1 MKEITKQFT
10 TVLLALA
17 VFNLA
22 AVAQVRDLG
31 IDAFLDQ
38 LGPSESQTWLDPTNN
53 NAMRIDAYGRLNTLF
68 GLGLPSQLDGKV
80 TARDLGNGTERVT
93 VQLHARDVLCWGTN
107 FNTSPPTPM
116 FGYSPASI
124 VAGAGPAALGD
135 TTYRIVYA
143 PQPIGQFDVSGEVE
157 IWSGTARCSG
167 ALRAGSGYVEGS
179 PGFAQTTQT
188 GLLATGVPGGCPPE
202 KDADCFPAEKVQFK
216 PTGN

>member
-1 MKEITKQFT
+1 
-10 TVLLALA
+10 
-17 VFNLA
+17 
-22 AVAQVRDLG
+22 
-31 IDAFLDQ
+31 
-38 LGPSESQTWLDPTNN
+38 
-53 NAMRIDAYGRLNTLF
+53 
-68 GLGLPSQLDGKV
+68 
-80 TARDLGNGTERVT
+80 
-93 VQLHARDVLCWGTN
+93 
-107 FNTSPPTPM
+107 M